1 MVIFLKSKNTAPFRV
16 LSWPSSLKHPTYV
29 PRGREH
35 SRDSEVPERGTGPN
49 RGPTPRQRQGNP
61 QPFLAKGTSQR
72 SPGDEAAG
80 QPFQSLPRHLHLVL
94 SLSLFLV
101 KAQTSCQ
108 EFGIS
113 LDTTFFHRPQLS
125 KSGWFNYLP
134 WTLFLPI
141 FLGSERQVLSSPC
154 DPEGR
159 N

>member
-35 SRDSEVPERGTGPN
+35 SRDSEVPDRGTDPN
-49 RGPTPRQRQGNP
+49 QGPTPWQRQGNP

-101 KAQTSCQ
+101 KAHCTPRQAAR
-108 EFGIS
+108 S
-113 LDTTFFHRPQLS
+113 LVLVWIP
-125 KSGWFNYLP
+125 
-134 WTLFLPI
+134 
-141 FLGSERQVLSSPC
+141 LSST
-154 DPEGR
+154 DPNSASLAGLMTSPGPSSSPSS
-159 N
+159 